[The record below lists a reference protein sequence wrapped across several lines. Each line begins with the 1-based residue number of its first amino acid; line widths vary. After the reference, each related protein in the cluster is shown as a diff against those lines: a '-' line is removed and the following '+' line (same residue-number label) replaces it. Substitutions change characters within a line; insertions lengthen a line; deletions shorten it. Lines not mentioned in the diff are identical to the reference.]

1 MSDNS
6 PEDSSIDPA
15 LAEAELVTMVNNYL
29 TSPDG
34 VRYLDDRVAPRV
46 ADLIRGDKSFFTELL
61 TPMVKD
67 ALDSDD
73 FKAKLSQLV
82 IESLKT
88 AGNDTKSNAA
98 PAAPTAATPA
108 KAPSSAHAGGSQSSS
123 KNKNLGGY
131 LTRAAKKRKG
141 DGSTPTTKK
150 GSDLNVLATSD
161 EEEGPD
167 VDSTGHNSDSELERV
182 CGQDDK
188 KKKSRKVL
196 KTPDRYKHW
205 EPIIAELKDTAKY
218 KVGDFTTVR
227 KDRDGILVEVT
238 KHFTK
243 VVADWLQ
250 TAIRSVKFP
259 DGKKRTSS
267 NELDLDERLFIRTR
281 LLYRAVVRKRSSLR
295 FTSALNTING
305 YRTRVDKTN
314 TVWHKFVDEVVEDV
328 IKRGKK
334 TGEFPE

>member
-1 MSDNS
+1 MDWS
-6 PEDSSIDPA
+6 P
-15 LAEAELVTMVNNYL
+15 L
-29 TSPDG
+29 
-34 VRYLDDRVAPRV
+34 R
-46 ADLIRGDKSFFTELL
+46 
-61 TPMVKD
+61 
-67 ALDSDD
+67 
-73 FKAKLSQLV
+73 
-82 IESLKT
+82 
-88 AGNDTKSNAA
+88 
-98 PAAPTAATPA
+98 
-108 KAPSSAHAGGSQSSS
+108 
-123 KNKNLGGY
+123 LG
-131 LTRAAKKRKG
+131 TRARLWQG
-141 DGSTPTTKK
+141 RP
-150 GSDLNVLATSD
+150 
-161 EEEGPD
+161 EEEEPQGP
-167 VDSTGHNSDSELERV
+167 
-182 CGQDDK
+182 Q
-188 KKKSRKVL
+188 
-196 KTPDRYKHW
+196 TPDRYKHW

-227 KDRDGILVEVT
+227 KDRDGILAEVT

-281 LLYRAVVRKRSSLR
+281 LLYHAVVRKRSSLR